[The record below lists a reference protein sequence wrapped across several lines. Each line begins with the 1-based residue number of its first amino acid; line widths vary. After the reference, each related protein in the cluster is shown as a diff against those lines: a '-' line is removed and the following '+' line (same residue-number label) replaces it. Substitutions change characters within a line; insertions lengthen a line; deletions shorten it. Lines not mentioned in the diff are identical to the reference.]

1 MTVRS
6 ERMARWA
13 QSMIAAPF
21 LILGS
26 WCLLFPGQVE
36 ALSLLPAH
44 YIGTDASRVLMGC
57 FGAQALLSG
66 LFAAF
71 SRFTQVTFLAYGLAL
86 LPFFWFNVQFTL
98 VNPIFSRLMLID
110 FLANVVMLGFCVM
123 GWRALAP
130 NHGGL
135 SGPG

>member
-6 ERMARWA
+6 ARTARRA
-13 QSMIAAPF
+13 QAMIAAPF

-26 WCLLFPGQVE
+26 WCLLFPAQVE
-36 ALSLLPAH
+36 ALSLLPEH
-44 YIGTDASRVLMGC
+44 YIGTQASRILMGC
-57 FGAQALLSG
+57 FGAQAILSG

-86 LPFFWFNVQFTL
+86 LPFFWFNAQFTL
-98 VNPIFSRLMLID
+98 IDPVFSKLMLID
-110 FLANVVMLGFCVM
+110 FVANVVMLGFCVI

-130 NHGGL
+130 CKTRG
-135 SGPG
+135 